1 MAEDKVMMD
10 TNVFTE
16 ITTGIKNNASNCI
29 FSDEL
34 LRKTDIWN
42 DTSTG
47 RKMNEILRSF
57 YKMSDTY
64 IFEASG
70 SLPWAL
76 LTLRDSMI
84 EVDKKV
90 SESLVVERTAAPN
103 SNTPEVI

>member
-1 MAEDKVMMD
+1 MAEDRVMMD

-42 DTSTG
+42 DTSCG

-57 YKMSDTY
+57 YKMSGTY
-64 IFEASG
+64 RLEAAG
-70 SLPWAL
+70 SLPWAPY
-76 LTLRDSMI
+76 TS
-84 EVDKKV
+84 
-90 SESLVVERTAAPN
+90 
-103 SNTPEVI
+103 

>member
-1 MAEDKVMMD
+1 MENKVIMD

-16 ITTGIKNNASNCI
+16 ITTRIKNNASNCI

-47 RKMNEILRSF
+47 RKMNELLKSF
-57 YKMSDTY
+57 YKMSGTY
-64 IFEASG
+64 RLEASG

-90 SESLVVERTAAPN
+90 SESLVVERMNAPKKDI
-103 SNTPEVI
+103 PEVS

>member
-42 DTSTG
+42 DTSCG

-57 YKMSDTY
+57 YKMSGTY
-64 IFEASG
+64 RLEAAG

-90 SESLVVERTAAPN
+90 SESLVVERANAPKN
-103 SNTPEVI
+103 DISEVS

>member
-1 MAEDKVMMD
+1 MAEDKVMMN

-16 ITTGIKNNASNCI
+16 ITAGIKNNASNCI

-42 DTSTG
+42 DTATG

-57 YKMSDTY
+57 YKKSDTY
-64 IFEASG
+64 RIEASG

-84 EVDKKV
+84 EIDKKV
-90 SESLVVERTAAPN
+90 SESLVVERVNAPKMI
-103 SNTPEVI
+103 SRR